1 MAAGVSYNQ
10 PEQEYRRNPAHAQ
23 SHVKHILKSP
33 AHYQAALKQPW
44 SPTLT
49 MHVGSAVHCLV
60 LEGQQEFDSRFVL
73 KPEGL
78 SLTTKEGKKWK
89 AEQKGKTVLSAS
101 DQHRSWHAVHGMT
114 ASVRRLPWF
123 DPEQR
128 NYYRYNEVSLYFES
142 DGLSCKCRL
151 DRLLLFHEQAVIV
164 DLKSTESVAP
174 AAFTK
179 TIFGDLNYL
188 FQAAWYSEAVEA
200 VYGVKADFVFAAVER
215 KPPYNCRVFELSVDA
230 MREGFRQTAAARR
243 KLLECQQS
251 GVWELPPVEAVP
263 LELPGW
269 YRSPLEGG
277 ELESTSGDG
286 GYTEEEGLF

>member
-1 MAAGVSYNQ
+1 
-10 PEQEYRRNPAHAQ
+10 
-23 SHVKHILKSP
+23 
-33 AHYQAALKQPW
+33 
-44 SPTLT
+44 
-49 MHVGSAVHCLV
+49 
-60 LEGQQEFDSRFVL
+60 
-73 KPEGL
+73 
-78 SLTTKEGKKWK
+78 
-89 AEQKGKTVLSAS
+89 
-101 DQHRSWHAVHGMT
+101 MT

-123 DPEQR
+123 NPEQR

-151 DRLLLFHEQAVIV
+151 DRLLLFNERAIIV

-174 AAFTK
+174 AAFMK
-179 TIFGDLNYL
+179 TIFGELNYL

-200 VYGVKADFVFAAVER
+200 VYGVETDFVFAAVER
-215 KPPYNCRVFELSVDA
+215 KPPYNCRVFELSAEA

-277 ELESTSGDG
+277 EQESASGDD
-286 GYTEEEGLF
+286 GYTEEDDLF